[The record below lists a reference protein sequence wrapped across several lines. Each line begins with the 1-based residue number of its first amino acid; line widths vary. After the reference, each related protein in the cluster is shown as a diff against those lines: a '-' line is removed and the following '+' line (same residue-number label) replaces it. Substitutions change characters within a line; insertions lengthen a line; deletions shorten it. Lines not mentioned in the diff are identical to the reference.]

1 MLILVA
7 YRLVRTHLV
16 LTPFKLFP
24 PLPSNHIGSMP
35 PFSHTLDDEGACIKS
50 FKLVVNGVFQEK
62 GITEV
67 PAYQK

>member
-1 MLILVA
+1 
-7 YRLVRTHLV
+7 
-16 LTPFKLFP
+16 
-24 PLPSNHIGSMP
+24 MP